1 MTSNE
6 IRQQFI
12 DFFVQRH
19 GHTFVPS
26 SPVVP
31 HDDPTLLFTNAGMNQ
46 FKPYFLG
53 TERAPWPRVANTQ
66 KCIRAGG
73 KHNDLDDVGRSR
85 RHGTFFEMLGNWSFG
100 DYFKRGAIEMAW
112 ELLTNVW
119 RLDPSRLHVTCYEG
133 GDGVPRDDEAAR
145 LWKEIARL
153 PDDHIH
159 YFGAKDNFW
168 EMGETGP
175 CGPCTEINIDRRPQA
190 EIDADRK
197 AGRRAPVNGDD
208 PRVMEFWN
216 LVFIQ
221 YNRNPDRSL
230 TPLPAQH
237 VDTGMGFERICQ
249 ILQGKDAMYA
259 IDLFEPFFAKLTEL
273 TGIKYSGCFPK
284 TNAPDPE
291 AEARDEQLRH
301 DIAFRVVA
309 DHIRTLTFAVTD
321 GAVPS
326 NEGRGYVLRRI
337 LRRAVRF
344 GRQQLELHEPFLH
357 QLVEVVVESMGGAFP
372 ELRKNPTRVRELIHG
387 EEVSFGKTLER
398 GIELFNDAIV
408 RSAEVVLDRPLLS
421 MPMRI
426 EGRYVAHHFAIP
438 ADSGGQPLELFDVLK
453 PEEWRA
459 FAAKYAAGKALRLSA
474 HDAFK
479 LHDTYGFPID
489 LTQLMATERGMNVD
503 LVGYERLME
512 EARERARAGGRAGAS
527 RLWELP
533 PNVLAELQKMK
544 VVPTDDSAKYNAAP
558 LGATVR
564 AIWLGS
570 HLSDATHGAEAAGQ
584 GVAVILD
591 QTNFYAEQGG
601 QVGDT
606 GELRSQGGAVMVV
619 ETTRAA
625 GGYVLHVGNMIE
637 GHLSVGDHVTSI
649 LAGVRPR
656 TEKNHTA
663 THLANW
669 ALREVLGDGVQQ
681 KGSLVDPDK
690 LRFDFSHNKSL
701 APDEVERVESLVREC
716 IAKKMTVHAEVAPQE
731 QALKINGLRAVFGE
745 KYPPA
750 VRVVSIGVPV
760 ADLLKDPTNAKWRQ
774 YSVEFCGGTHLRDT
788 SEVGDFVVTSE
799 ESVSKG
805 VRRIVALT
813 GDAASAAG
821 SESDQLLQ
829 SLDRARA
836 LPEPQLPQTIAS
848 LQKQL
853 GGEHVPLRARH
864 KGQSILSELQA
875 KYKAWEK
882 SQRATAPQLDV
893 ATIATNLLERAI
905 PIGPG
910 KLIVDEIPGAGD
922 DQLRTT
928 MDSLKKRT
936 GSFGILLGSAQDG
949 KVTFVAAVSDDL
961 IAKGLKAGDWVREAA
976 KVTGGGG
983 GGKPQMA
990 QAGGKDASKLSDA
1003 LEVARRFAR
1012 ERVS

>member
-6 IRQQFI
+6 IRKQFI
-12 DFFVQRH
+12 DYFVERH

-31 HDDPTLLFTNAGMNQ
+31 LDDPTLLFTNAGMNQ
-46 FKPYFLG
+46 FKPIFLG
-53 TERAPWPRVANTQ
+53 TEKRPYTRVVNSQ

-112 ELLTNVW
+112 DLLTNVW
-119 RLDPSRLHVTCYEG
+119 KLDPSRLHVTCYEG

-175 CGPCTEINIDRRPQA
+175 CGPCTEINIDRRPQT

-197 AGRRAPVNGDD
+197 AGQRAPLNGDD

-237 VDTGMGFERICQ
+237 VDTGMGFERITQ
-249 ILQGKDAMYA
+249 ILQGKEDMYA
-259 IDLFEPFFAKLTEL
+259 IDLFEPFFRSLSEL
-273 TGIKYSGCFPK
+273 TGIKYTGRFPK

-291 AEARDEQLRH
+291 AESRDEQLRH
-301 DIAFRVVA
+301 DIAFRVIA
-309 DHIRTLTFAVTD
+309 DHMRTLTFALTD

-357 QLVEVVVESMGGAFP
+357 RMVDVVVETMGGAFP
-372 ELRKNPTRVRELIHG
+372 ELKKNPARARELVHG
-387 EEVSFGKTLER
+387 EEVSFGKTLDR
-398 GIELFNDAIV
+398 GIALFNEAAQ
-408 RSAEVVLDRPLLS
+408 RATSQ
-421 MPMRI
+421 RI
-426 EGRYVAHHFAIP
+426 A
-438 ADSGGQPLELFDVLK
+438 
-453 PEEWRA
+453 
-459 FAAKYAAGKALRLSA
+459 A

-489 LTQLMATERGMNVD
+489 LTQLMATEGGMTVD
-503 LVGYERLME
+503 LDGYERLME
-512 EARERARAGGRAGAS
+512 EARERARAGGKEGAS

-533 PNVLAELQKMK
+533 PNALAELQKMK
-544 VVPTDDSAKYNAAP
+544 VGPTDDSAKYNAAP
-558 LGATVR
+558 IGATVR
-564 AIWLGS
+564 AIWDGS
-570 HLSDATHGAEAAGQ
+570 RLIDATHGAEAAGQ

-591 QTNFYAEQGG
+591 QTIFYAEQGG

-606 GELRSQGGAVMVV
+606 GELRSRGGAVMAV

-625 GGYVLHVGNMIE
+625 AGYVLHVGNMIE
-637 GHLSVGDHVTSI
+637 GHLSVGDHVTAT
-649 LAGVRPR
+649 LAGVRLR

-669 ALREVLGDGVQQ
+669 ALREVLGEGVQQ

-690 LRFDFSHNKSL
+690 LRFDFSHPKSL
-701 APDEVERVESLVREC
+701 APDEVERVESLVRES
-716 IAKKMTVHAEVAPQE
+716 IAKKMPVYAEVAPQE
-731 QALKINGLRAVFGE
+731 QALKIHGLRAVFGE

-760 ADLLKDPTNAKWRQ
+760 AELMKEPTNQRWRQ
-774 YSVEFCGGTHLRDT
+774 FSVEFCGGTHLRNT
-788 SEVGDFVVTSE
+788 GEVEAFVITSE

-813 GDAASAAG
+813 GAAATETIHASKELLESLERAG
-821 SESDQLLQ
+821 L
-829 SLDRARA
+829 

-853 GGEHVPLRARH
+853 GGEDVPLRTKH
-864 KGQSILSELQA
+864 QGQAILAELQA
-875 KYKAWEK
+875 KHRAWEK
-882 SQRATAPQLDV
+882 SQRASASQIDV
-893 ATIATNLLERAI
+893 AGVASNLLERADALD
-905 PIGPG
+905 GG
-910 KLIVDEIPGAGD
+910 KLIVGEVPGAGD
-922 DQLRTT
+922 EQLRTT
-928 MDSLKKRT
+928 MDSLKKRA
-936 GSFGILLGSAQDG
+936 GSYGILLASAQDG

-983 GGKPQMA
+983 GGRPQMA
-990 QAGGKDASKLSDA
+990 QAGGKDPSKLSDA
-1003 LEVARRFAR
+1003 LDVARRFAR
-1012 ERVS
+1012 ERAR